1 MTQYFLLTLHCDRM
15 KIIQRRDWGQRRAC
29 PICLLIIS
37 NQKKYWPPSLRMQMF
52 NPIPFV
58 AMLLF
63 KLSKWG

>member
-1 MTQYFLLTLHCDRM
+1 MTQFFRLTLQCDSM
-15 KIIQRRDWGQRRAC
+15 KIVQRRCWRQEAF

-37 NQKKYWPPSLRMQMF
+37 RPKNIVPRLFRMQMF